1 MHGARSFPIQ
11 FIRALSYVDS
21 CNKDINILLI
31 SVGDYSAQAV
41 INAVLGRTFPD
52 DPIVGEEDANDLR
65 QVSASSLR
73 TRIVELANG
82 ALAAP
87 LTQGEKAEWGIGPG
101 ISRTEDELL
110 AAIDKGSYQGGP
122 NGRMFDH
129 CSSIFI
135 FTRDVLIYFFISRI
149 LDT

>member
-1 MHGARSFPIQ
+1 ML
-11 FIRALSYVDS
+11 IRA
-21 CNKDINILLI
+21 NNNIDTPLF

-65 QVSASSLR
+65 QASVSSLR

-87 LTQGEKAEWGIGPG
+87 LTQGEKAEWGVGPG
-101 ISRTEDELL
+101 ISKTEDELL
-110 AAIDKGSYQGGP
+110 AAIDRGNYQGGP
-122 NGRMFDH
+122 NGRMFDR
-129 CSSIFI
+129 CSSVFI
-135 FTRDVLIYFFISRI
+135 FTRDVLFCHLQDSGHLI
-149 LDT
+149 L